1 MNSPHHELART
12 LLGKADIDLVNAS
25 VLCDSSQRN
34 REGVGFHVQQA
45 VEKSL
50 KAIFAFHNIH
60 YPKTHLISGLVGLAS
75 NNNIDLPDAFFE
87 SDRYTIYAMG
97 FRYDEIGPNEEFD
110 FDEAIAHAAEC
121 VSFAKSLLEEV
132 LS

>member
-12 LLGKADIDLVNAS
+12 LLGKAEIDLVNAS
-25 VLCDSSQRN
+25 VLCNSSQRN

-50 KAIFAFHNIH
+50 KAILAFHQIH
-60 YPKTHLISGLVGLAS
+60 YPKTHLISGLVRLAS
-75 NNNIDLPDAFFE
+75 DNDIELPDTFRE

-97 FRYDEIGPNEEFD
+97 FRYDELGPDEEFD
-110 FDEAIAHAAEC
+110 FDEAVTHATEC
-121 VSFAKSLLEEV
+121 VTFAKSLLEDA

>member
-12 LLGKADIDLVNAS
+12 LLGKAEIDLVNAS
-25 VLCDSSQRN
+25 VLCNSSQRN

-50 KAIFAFHNIH
+50 KAILAFHQIH
-60 YPKTHLISGLVGLAS
+60 YPKTHLISGLVRLAS
-75 NNNIDLPDAFFE
+75 DNDIELPDTFRE
-87 SDRYTIYAMG
+87 SDLYTIYAMG
-97 FRYDEIGPNEEFD
+97 FRYDELGPDEEFD
-110 FDEAIAHAAEC
+110 FDEAVTHATEC
-121 VSFAKSLLEEV
+121 VTFAKSLLEDA